1 MIVPSRRQQTRFQN
15 LGQNIT
21 NRMEEMGTR
30 LDGLENAIEELMD
43 QAGLERSLSQ
53 RPAQQVAQMHAAKR
67 PSVMEQ
73 IEI

>member
-1 MIVPSRRQQTRFQN
+1 MAFTGQQTRFSN
-15 LGQNIT
+15 LGQSIT

-30 LDGLENAIEELMD
+30 LDGLENAIEELME

>member
-1 MIVPSRRQQTRFQN
+1 
-15 LGQNIT
+15 
-21 NRMEEMGTR
+21 MGTR
-30 LDGLENAIEELMD
+30 LDGLESAIEELIE

-53 RPAQQVAQMHAAKR
+53 RPAQQVAQMHAARR